1 MAEIIKNYIS
11 FSSEPLDASILPIS
25 QFSLVENLK
34 ISNYF
39 RYFSLFFLF
48 ELNLFTLSKDDETPN
63 SAFEQKAQVIFLY
76 NDEKLV
82 LVEENLN
89 YYSNTE
95 PNTQTINKRQF
106 NFIDS
111 AKISDIVHLVSK
123 TNLRN
128 E

>member
-1 MAEIIKNYIS
+1 M
-11 FSSEPLDASILPIS
+11 
-25 QFSLVENLK
+25 
-34 ISNYF
+34 
-39 RYFSLFFLF
+39 
-48 ELNLFTLSKDDETPN
+48 
-63 SAFEQKAQVIFLY
+63 Y

-95 PNTQTINKRQF
+95 QNTQTINKRQF

-128 E
+128 EYKTKFKINFFYRNCSMIQIPSLR